1 MITIE
6 DIKRMKLP
14 HLTTDQIRRFTNAEN
29 TCKIAKT
36 DWSKNYWFNVW
47 KTLCQKF
54 GRMDLYHKDL
64 H

>member
-1 MITIE
+1 MMTE
-6 DIKRMKLP
+6 TDIDRILNGKEVKLI
-14 HLTTDQIRRFTNAEN
+14 DNARKACANAETN
-29 TCKIAKT
+29 WA
-36 DWSKNYWFNVW
+36 KNYWFNVW

>member
-1 MITIE
+1 MMTNI
-6 DIKRMKLP
+6 DLKRILNSDKVRLI
-14 HLTTDQIRRFTNAEN
+14 DNAKKACANSETNWA
-29 TCKIAKT
+29 
-36 DWSKNYWFNVW
+36 KNYWFNVW